1 MSVEFDLRPSAARL
15 AELVSSVRDDQLAL
29 PTPCREYT
37 VGDLLDH
44 IDGLSLA
51 FTWAAKKDFPDGPAE
66 GGSGDASRLGDDWRE
81 RIPARLDALG
91 DAWVD
96 PAAWEGMTMA
106 GPVEMPG
113 QIAALVAVDEVVAH
127 AWDLARATGQPFA
140 ADDAAVAAA
149 TSFAEMFD
157 DDNRGD
163 AFGPPVET
171 AADAAP
177 LDRLIGLLGRNPAW
191 TSPA

>member
-1 MSVEFDLRPSAARL
+1 MTAEFDLRPSAARL
-15 AELVSSVRDDQLAL
+15 AALVASVRDDQLAL
-29 PTPCREYT
+29 PTPCAEYT

-51 FTWAAKKDFPDGPAE
+51 FTWAATKEFPDGPAA
-66 GGSGDASRLGDDWRE
+66 GGSGDASRLGDEWRQ
-81 RIPARLDALG
+81 RIPDRLGALG
-91 DAWVD
+91 DAWQD
-96 PAAWEGMTMA
+96 PAAWDGMTMA

-127 AWDLARATGQPFA
+127 GWDLARATGQPFD
-140 ADDAAVAAA
+140 ADEAAVAAA

-163 AFGPPVET
+163 AFASPVPV
-171 AADAAP
+171 ASDARP
-177 LDRLIGLLGRNPAW
+177 LDRLMGLLGRDPTW
-191 TSPA
+191 SPT